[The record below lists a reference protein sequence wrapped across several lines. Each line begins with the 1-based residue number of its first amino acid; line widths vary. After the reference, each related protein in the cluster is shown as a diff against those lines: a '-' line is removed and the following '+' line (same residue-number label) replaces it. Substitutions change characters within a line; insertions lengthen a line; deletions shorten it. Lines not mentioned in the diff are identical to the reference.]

1 MPCRQS
7 ISDENEGINPSN
19 CQSRAECCKTSNLV
33 GSHRGKTLISSV
45 RLEKTA
51 HAAAAKGCCSPE
63 EIDVAANAAATSGDD
78 GEAAEVVQ
86 WLDGGR

>member
-1 MPCRQS
+1 MLQKQATWV
-7 ISDENEGINPSN
+7 DL
-19 CQSRAECCKTSNLV
+19 TS
-33 GSHRGKTLISSV
+33 GKTLNSSV
-45 RLEKTA
+45 RLVKTA

-78 GEAAEVVQ
+78 GEATEVTRHDERQ